1 MQIADR
7 MADVPFSGIRK
18 ILESVNRLEQEGKE
32 IIRLEIGRPDFD
44 TPDHIKAAAVTAL
57 SEGKVHYTSNYGIP
71 ELRNAIAQKLAEEN
85 GLSYSPDKEVIV
97 TAGANEAVFIT
108 MMGLLNPGDEVLIL
122 DPCWPAYYPCAHM
135 AGAVPVSV
143 PLSFDNG
150 FVPRIEDIAAR
161 ITAKTRML
169 VVNTP
174 HNPTGTVY
182 GADILKDLAQLAID
196 NDLYVLSDEIYERL
210 IYDEVAHVSMG
221 TFPGMRER
229 TIIVNGLSKVFSM
242 TGWRLGYVAANQSI
256 TDSLIRIH
264 QNTMACAT
272 TFAQW
277 GGVEALIGPQEETT
291 KMIAEFKRRRDFM
304 FGAMEKL
311 PGVRAVKP
319 GGAFYLFVNI
329 ENLGRSADEIATYL
343 LEEAGVAVVPGSA
356 FGKHG
361 DGCLR
366 VSYANSYEKL
376 EIAARRMSSALA
388 KLLNQ

>member
-1 MQIADR
+1 MQIAER
-7 MADVPFSGIRK
+7 MNNVPFSGIRK
-18 ILESVNRLEQEGKE
+18 ILESVNQLELEGKN

-44 TPDHIKAAAVTAL
+44 TPNNIKAAASDAL
-57 SEGKVHYTSNYGIP
+57 SEGKVHYSSNYGIP
-71 ELRNAIAQKLAEEN
+71 ELCNAIAQKLESEN
-85 GLSYSPDKEVIV
+85 GLVYNPKKEVIV

-143 PLSFDNG
+143 PLDFNNS
-150 FVPRIEDIAAR
+150 FVPRIEDIAER
-161 ITAKTRML
+161 ITPKTRML
-169 VVNTP
+169 VINTP

-182 GADILKDLAQLAID
+182 GTEILEALAQLAIEH
-196 NDLYVLSDEIYERL
+196 DLYVLSDEIYERI
-210 IYDEVAHVSMG
+210 IYGNATHVSIG

-242 TGWRLGYVAANQSI
+242 TGWRLGYVAANQMI

-264 QNTMACAT
+264 QNTAVCAT

-277 GGVEALIGPQEETT
+277 GGVEALTGSQVEPT
-291 KMIAEFKRRRDFM
+291 KMVAEFKRRRDFM
-304 FGAMEKL
+304 FDAMTKM

-319 GGAFYLFVNI
+319 DGAFYLFVNI
-329 ENLGRSADEIATYL
+329 ENLGRPADEIAMYL

-356 FGKHG
+356 FGVHG
-361 DGCLR
+361 EGCIR
-366 VSYANSYEKL
+366 VSYANSFENL
-376 EIAARRMSSALA
+376 ELAAKRMSVALD
-388 KLLNQ
+388 KLITQ